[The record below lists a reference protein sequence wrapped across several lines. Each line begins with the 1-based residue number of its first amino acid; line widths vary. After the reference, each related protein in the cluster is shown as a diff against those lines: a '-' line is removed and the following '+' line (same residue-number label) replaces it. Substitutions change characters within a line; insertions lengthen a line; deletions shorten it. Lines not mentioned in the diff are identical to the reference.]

1 MVCCYAGEDRVDKG
15 LLRHESQAES
25 HVLSGY
31 QQEAKQAAVSQS
43 RLLLCL
49 KAQVEVIL
57 WLHEI
62 LGVDEGSKGIKAEI
76 VRTAK
81 G

>member
-1 MVCCYAGEDRVDKG
+1 MVCCYAGENRADKG
-15 LLRHESQAES
+15 LLRYESQAEG

-31 QQEAKQAAVSQS
+31 QQEAKKAAVSQGG
-43 RLLLCL
+43 LLLCP

-62 LGVDEGSKGIKAEI
+62 LGVDEGSKVVKAEI
-76 VRTAK
+76 VRTSK